1 MKKSIL
7 FISIFALFLAACT
20 SRTADNTQAKAVVA
34 YEDTVGLSAFQDW
47 KFQNELK
54 QASDYGFKEETPVV
68 AKKAPAKKKAVV
80 RKKAQ
85 PAVNT
90 NTNNTGVNDN
100 GTGSTETVGTETTNT
115 GEQEEE
121 KKGISKAA
129 KGTAIGAASG
139 AVLGAVIH
147 KKNRV
152 MGGVIGGVLGGAI
165 GYGIGRKMDK
175 KDGR

>member
-20 SRTADNTQAKAVVA
+20 SRTADNSQAKAVVA

-54 QASDYGFKEETPVV
+54 QASDYGQETEVTV
-68 AKKAPAKKKAVV
+68 AKATPAKKKAVV